1 MRVHRVRA
9 DAALL
14 PQLCPDLPRKS
25 EVGGMVAVQVA
36 DLMAL
41 DPKPELAA
49 TAGPASTPGQ
59 EVTSS
64 VICSLALCV
73 AVMPSP
79 YKFKC
84 T

>member
-1 MRVHRVRA
+1 VRP
-9 DAALL
+9 DATLL

-25 EVGGMVAVQVA
+25 EVRGMVAVQVA

-41 DPKPELAA
+41 DPDPNSPRLP
-49 TAGPASTPGQ
+49 GPASTPGQ

-73 AVMPSP
+73 VSMPSP